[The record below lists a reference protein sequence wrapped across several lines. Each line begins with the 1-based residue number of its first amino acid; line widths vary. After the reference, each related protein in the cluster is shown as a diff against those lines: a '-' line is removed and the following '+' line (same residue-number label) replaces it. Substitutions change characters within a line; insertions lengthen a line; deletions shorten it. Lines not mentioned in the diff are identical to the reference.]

1 MFILIFKRVILGFIT
16 LFLVSL
22 ITFVGVEILP
32 GDACTT
38 YLEREAYGAALEAC
52 YQRLGLNIPAYERY
66 IYWLFNV
73 IQGDFGYSLSG
84 EMKINEVLGPRVKN
98 SLVLASASILIGIP
112 LALLL
117 GIITALW
124 RDKLPDI
131 IISTFTIFSMTI
143 PEFIS
148 ATLLILIVAIWL
160 EWLPGIVIVPTGASI
175 AELLPNIIL
184 PVIAISMI
192 MTAHMA
198 RMVRSSVIQV
208 MASDYV
214 QMAILKGVPYWK
226 MVFKHVLPNALL
238 PAINVVALTIAWLLG
253 GVVVTEVVFN
263 YPGLGRLVIES
274 ISNRDL
280 PVVQALAIILA
291 SIYVVINLL
300 ADLITLML
308 NPRLKSLQIKND

>member
-1 MFILIFKRVILGFIT
+1 MCIRDRFI
-16 LFLVSL
+16 VSL
-22 ITFVGVEILP
+22 ITFVGVEVLP

-52 YQRLGLNIPAYERY
+52 YKRLGLDIPAYERY
-66 IYWLFNV
+66 VSWAIGV

-84 EMKINEVLGPRVKN
+84 EMKINDVLGPRVKN

-112 LALLL
+112 IALLL

-124 RDKLPDI
+124 RDKMPDI

-160 EWLPGIVIVPTGASI
+160 EWLPGIVIVPTGASVS
-175 AELLPNIIL
+175 ELLPNIIL

-291 SIYVVINLL
+291 SIYVIINPVSYTHL
-300 ADLITLML
+300 TL
-308 NPRLKSLQIKND
+308 PTKA

>member
-1 MFILIFKRVILGFIT
+1 M
-16 LFLVSL
+16 
-22 ITFVGVEILP
+22 P

-52 YQRLGLNIPAYERY
+52 YERLGLNVPAYERY
-66 IYWLFNV
+66 ISWAFGVL
-73 IQGDFGYSLSG
+73 QGDFGYSLSG
-84 EMKINEVLGPRVKN
+84 DMKINDVLGPRVKN
-98 SLVLASASILIGIP
+98 SMVLASASILIGIP
-112 LALLL
+112 IALLL

-124 RDKLPDI
+124 RDKMPDI
-131 IISTFTIFSMTI
+131 IISTIAIFSMTI
-143 PEFIS
+143 PEFVS

-160 EWLPGIVIVPTGASI
+160 EWLPGIVIVPTGVSVY
-175 AELLPNIIL
+175 ELLPNIIL

-291 SIYVVINLL
+291 SIYVSINLI
-300 ADLITLML
+300 ADLMTLML
-308 NPRLKSLQIKND
+308 NPRLKSLQIKK

>member
-1 MFILIFKRVILGFIT
+1 MLILVLKRILLGLIT
-16 LFLVSL
+16 LFIVSL
-22 ITFVGVEILP
+22 ITFVGVEVLP

-38 YLEREAYGAALEAC
+38 YLERDAYGAALEAC
-52 YQRLGLNIPAYERY
+52 YKRLGLDIPAYERY
-66 IYWLFNV
+66 VSWAIGV

-84 EMKINEVLGPRVKN
+84 EMKINDVLGPRVKN

-112 LALLL
+112 IALLL

-124 RDKLPDI
+124 RDKMPDI

-160 EWLPGIVIVPTGASI
+160 EWLPGIVIVPTGASVS
-175 AELLPNIIL
+175 ELLPNIIL

-291 SIYVVINLL
+291 SIYVIINLI
-300 ADLITLML
+300 ADLLTLML
-308 NPRLKSLQIKND
+308 NPRLKSLQIKK

>member
-1 MFILIFKRVILGFIT
+1 MLLLILKRIGLGLIT
-16 LFLVSL
+16 LFIVSL
-22 ITFVGVEILP
+22 ITFVGVEVLT

-38 YLEREAYGAALEAC
+38 YLEREAYGPALDAC
-52 YQRLGLNIPAYERY
+52 IKRLGLDIPSYQRY
-66 IYWLFNV
+66 LDWAANV
-73 IQGDFGYSLSG
+73 VRGDFGYSLSG
-84 EMKINEVLGPRVKN
+84 EMPINEVLGPRVKN
-98 SLVLASASILIGIP
+98 SLVLASVSILIGIP
-112 LALLL
+112 LAIVL

-131 IISTFTIFSMTI
+131 IISTITIFSMTI

-160 EWLPGIVIVPTGASI
+160 GWLPGIVIIPSDATFY
-175 AELLPNIIL
+175 ELLSNIIL
-184 PVIAISMI
+184 PVVAISMI

-226 MVFKHVLPNALL
+226 MVFRHVLPNALL

-291 SIYVVINLL
+291 SIYVGINLI
-300 ADLITLML
+300 ADLMTLML
-308 NPRLKSLQIKND
+308 NPRLKSLQIKK

>member
-1 MFILIFKRVILGFIT
+1 M
-16 LFLVSL
+16 
-22 ITFVGVEILP
+22 
-32 GDACTT
+32 
-38 YLEREAYGAALEAC
+38 
-52 YQRLGLNIPAYERY
+52 
-66 IYWLFNV
+66 
-73 IQGDFGYSLSG
+73 
-84 EMKINEVLGPRVKN
+84 
-98 SLVLASASILIGIP
+98 
-112 LALLL
+112 
-117 GIITALW
+117 
-124 RDKLPDI
+124 
-131 IISTFTIFSMTI
+131 
-143 PEFIS
+143 
-148 ATLLILIVAIWL
+148 
-160 EWLPGIVIVPTGASI
+160 EWLPGIVIVPTGVSVS
-175 AELLPNIIL
+175 ELLPNIIL

-208 MASDYV
+208 MSSDYV

-291 SIYVVINLL
+291 SIYVVINLI
-300 ADLITLML
+300 ADLLTLML
-308 NPRLKSLQIKND
+308 NPRLKSLQIKK

>member
-1 MFILIFKRVILGFIT
+1 MIT
-16 LFLVSL
+16 LFIVSL
-22 ITFVGVEILP
+22 ITFVGVEVLP

-52 YQRLGLNIPAYERY
+52 YKRLGLDIPAYERY
-66 IYWLFNV
+66 VNWAVGV

-84 EMKINEVLGPRVKN
+84 EMKINDVLGPRVKN

-112 LALLL
+112 IALLL

-175 AELLPNIIL
+175 SELLPNIIL

-208 MASDYV
+208 MSSDYV

-263 YPGLGRLVIES
+263 LS
-274 ISNRDL
+274 
-280 PVVQALAIILA
+280 
-291 SIYVVINLL
+291 
-300 ADLITLML
+300 LIH
-308 NPRLKSLQIKND
+308 I

>member
-1 MFILIFKRVILGFIT
+1 MLLLVLKRILLGFIT
-16 LFLVSL
+16 LFIVSL
-22 ITFVGVEILP
+22 ITFSGVEVLP

-52 YQRLGLNIPAYERY
+52 YERLGLNTPAHERY
-66 IYWLFNV
+66 ISWAVGVL
-73 IQGDFGYSLSG
+73 QGDFGYSLSG
-84 EMKINEVLGPRVKN
+84 EMRINDVLGPRVKN
-98 SLVLASASILIGIP
+98 SMVLASASILIGIP
-112 LALLL
+112 IALLL

-131 IISTFTIFSMTI
+131 IISTITIFSMTI

-175 AELLPNIIL
+175 SELLPNIIL

-214 QMAILKGVPYWK
+214 QMAILKGVPYWT

-291 SIYVVINLL
+291 SIYVIINLI
-300 ADLITLML
+300 ADLMTLML
-308 NPRLKSLQIKND
+308 NPRLKSLQIKK

>member
-1 MFILIFKRVILGFIT
+1 MLFLICKRIGLGLIT
-16 LFLVSL
+16 LFIVSL
-22 ITFVGVEILP
+22 ITFIGVEVLP
-32 GDACTT
+32 GDACTA
-38 YLEREAYGAALEAC
+38 YLEREAFGAQLEAC
-52 YQRLGLNIPAYERY
+52 IKRLGLDIPSYERY
-66 IYWLFNV
+66 ISWAYNAM
-73 IQGDFGYSLSG
+73 QGNFGYSLSG
-84 EMKINEVLGPRVKN
+84 QMPITEVLGPRVKN
-98 SLVLASASILIGIP
+98 SLILASAAIIIGIP
-112 LALLL
+112 MALIL

-124 RDKLPDI
+124 RDKFPDI
-131 IISTFTIFSMTI
+131 IISTIAIFSMTI

-148 ATLLILIVAIWL
+148 ATLLILVVAIWL
-160 EWLPGIVIVPTGASI
+160 EWLPGIVIVSTDATFL
-175 AELLPNIIL
+175 ELLPNIIL
-184 PVIAISMI
+184 PVIAIAMI

-291 SIYVVINLL
+291 SIYVSINLI
-300 ADLITLML
+300 ADLMTLML
-308 NPRLKSLQIKND
+308 NPRLKSMQIRK

>member
-1 MFILIFKRVILGFIT
+1 MFFLVLKRIFLGLIT
-16 LFLVSL
+16 LFIVSL
-22 ITFVGVEILP
+22 ITFVGVEVLP

-52 YQRLGLNIPAYERY
+52 YKRLGLDIPAYERY
-66 IYWLFNV
+66 VNWAVGV

-84 EMKINEVLGPRVKN
+84 EMKINDVLGPRVKN

-112 LALLL
+112 IALLL

-160 EWLPGIVIVPTGASI
+160 EWLPGIVIVPTSASI
-175 AELLPNIIL
+175 SELLPNIIL

-208 MASDYV
+208 MSSDYV

-238 PAINVVALTIAWLLG
+238 PAINGVALTIAWLLG

-291 SIYVVINLL
+291 SIYVVINLI
-300 ADLITLML
+300 ADLLTLML
-308 NPRLKSLQIKND
+308 NPRLKSLQIKK

>member
-1 MFILIFKRVILGFIT
+1 MLILVLKRILLGLIT
-16 LFLVSL
+16 LFIVSL
-22 ITFVGVEILP
+22 ITFVGVEVLP
-32 GDACTT
+32 GEACTT

-52 YQRLGLNIPAYERY
+52 YKRLGLDIPAYERY
-66 IYWLFNV
+66 VSWAIGV

-84 EMKINEVLGPRVKN
+84 EMKINDVLGPRVKN

-112 LALLL
+112 IALLL

-124 RDKLPDI
+124 RDKMPDI

-160 EWLPGIVIVPTGASI
+160 EWLPGIVIVPTGASVS
-175 AELLPNIIL
+175 ELLPNIIL

-291 SIYVVINLL
+291 SIYVIINLI
-300 ADLITLML
+300 ADLLTLML
-308 NPRLKSLQIKND
+308 NPRLKSLQIKK

>member
-1 MFILIFKRVILGFIT
+1 MLILVLKRILLGLIT
-16 LFLVSL
+16 LFIVSL
-22 ITFVGVEILP
+22 ITFVGVEVLP

-52 YQRLGLNIPAYERY
+52 YKRLGLDIPAYERY
-66 IYWLFNV
+66 VSWAIGV

-84 EMKINEVLGPRVKN
+84 EMKINDVLGPRVKN

-112 LALLL
+112 IALLL

-124 RDKLPDI
+124 RDKMPDI

-160 EWLPGIVIVPTGASI
+160 EWLPGIVIVPTGASVS
-175 AELLPNIIL
+175 ELLPNIIL

-280 PVVQALAIILA
+280 PVVQALAIFLA
-291 SIYVVINLL
+291 SIYVIINLI
-300 ADLITLML
+300 ADLLTLML
-308 NPRLKSLQIKND
+308 NPRLKSLQIKK

>member
-1 MFILIFKRVILGFIT
+1 MFFLVIKRILLGLIT
-16 LFLVSL
+16 LFIVSL

-52 YQRLGLNIPAYERY
+52 YERLGLNVPAYERY
-66 IYWLFNV
+66 ISWAFGVL
-73 IQGDFGYSLSG
+73 QGDFGYSLSG
-84 EMKINEVLGPRVKN
+84 DMKINDVLGPRVKN
-98 SLVLASASILIGIP
+98 SMVLASASILIGIP
-112 LALLL
+112 IALLL

-124 RDKLPDI
+124 RDKMPDI
-131 IISTFTIFSMTI
+131 IISTIAIFSMTI
-143 PEFIS
+143 PEFVS

-160 EWLPGIVIVPTGASI
+160 EWLPGIVIVPTGVSVY
-175 AELLPNIIL
+175 ELLPNIIL

-291 SIYVVINLL
+291 SIYVSINLI
-300 ADLITLML
+300 ADLMTLML
-308 NPRLKSLQIKND
+308 NPRLKSLQIKK

>member
-1 MFILIFKRVILGFIT
+1 MCIR
-16 LFLVSL
+16 
-22 ITFVGVEILP
+22 
-32 GDACTT
+32 D
-38 YLEREAYGAALEAC
+38 
-52 YQRLGLNIPAYERY
+52 
-66 IYWLFNV
+66 
-73 IQGDFGYSLSG
+73 
-84 EMKINEVLGPRVKN
+84 
-98 SLVLASASILIGIP
+98 
-112 LALLL
+112 
-117 GIITALW
+117 

-131 IISTFTIFSMTI
+131 MISTITIFSMTI

-160 EWLPGIVIVPTGASI
+160 GWLPGIVIIPSDATFY
-175 AELLPNIIL
+175 ELLSNIIL
-184 PVIAISMI
+184 PVVAISMI

-226 MVFKHVLPNALL
+226 MVFRHVLPNALL

-291 SIYVVINLL
+291 SIYVGINLI
-300 ADLITLML
+300 ADLMTLML
-308 NPRLKSLQIKND
+308 NPRLKSLQIRK

>member
-1 MFILIFKRVILGFIT
+1 MFFLVIKRILLGLIT
-16 LFLVSL
+16 LFIVSL
-22 ITFVGVEILP
+22 ITFAGVEVLP

-38 YLEREAYGAALEAC
+38 YLERQAFGEALEAC
-52 YQRLGLNIPAYERY
+52 YQRLGLNVPAYERY
-66 IYWLFNV
+66 ISWAWGVLH
-73 IQGDFGYSLSG
+73 GDFGYSLSG
-84 EMKINEVLGPRVKN
+84 EMKINEVLGPKVKN

-112 LALLL
+112 IALLL

-124 RDKLPDI
+124 WDRLPDI
-131 IISTFTIFSMTI
+131 VISTVTIFSMTI

-160 EWLPGIVIVPTGASI
+160 EWLPGIVIVPTDASI
-175 AELLPNIIL
+175 YELLPNIIL

-226 MVFKHVLPNALL
+226 MVFRHVLPNALL

-291 SIYVVINLL
+291 SIYVGINLI
-300 ADLITLML
+300 ADLTTLML
-308 NPRLKSLQIKND
+308 NPRLKSLQIKK

>member
-1 MFILIFKRVILGFIT
+1 MFFLIIKRILLGLIT
-16 LFLVSL
+16 LFIVSL
-22 ITFVGVEILP
+22 ITFAGTEVLP

-52 YQRLGLNIPAYERY
+52 YKRLGLDIPAYERY
-66 IYWLFNV
+66 VNWAVGV

-84 EMKINEVLGPRVKN
+84 EMKINDVLGPRVKN

-112 LALLL
+112 IALLL

-175 AELLPNIIL
+175 SELLPNIIL

-208 MASDYV
+208 MSSDYV

-291 SIYVVINLL
+291 SIYVVINLI
-300 ADLITLML
+300 ADLLTLML
-308 NPRLKSLQIKND
+308 NPRLKSLQIKK

>member
-1 MFILIFKRVILGFIT
+1 MLLLILKRIGLGLIT
-16 LFLVSL
+16 LFIVSL
-22 ITFVGVEILP
+22 ITFVGVEVLP

-38 YLEREAYGAALEAC
+38 YLEREAYGPALDAC
-52 YQRLGLNIPAYERY
+52 IKRLGLDIPSYQRY
-66 IYWLFNV
+66 LDWAANV
-73 IQGDFGYSLSG
+73 VRGDFGYSLSG
-84 EMKINEVLGPRVKN
+84 EMPINEVLGPRVKN
-98 SLVLASASILIGIP
+98 SLVLASVSILIGIP
-112 LALLL
+112 LAIVL

-131 IISTFTIFSMTI
+131 IISTISIFSMTI

-160 EWLPGIVIVPTGASI
+160 GWLPGIVIIPSDATFY
-175 AELLPNIIL
+175 ELLSNIIL
-184 PVIAISMI
+184 PVVAISMI

-226 MVFKHVLPNALL
+226 MVFRHVLPNALL

-291 SIYVVINLL
+291 SIYVGINLI
-300 ADLITLML
+300 ADLMTLML
-308 NPRLKSLQIKND
+308 NPRLKSLQIKK

>member
-1 MFILIFKRVILGFIT
+1 MLILVLKRILLGLIT
-16 LFLVSL
+16 LFIVSL

-52 YQRLGLNIPAYERY
+52 YKRLGLDIPAYERY
-66 IYWLFNV
+66 VSWAIGV

-84 EMKINEVLGPRVKN
+84 EMKINDVLGPRVKN

-112 LALLL
+112 IALLL

-124 RDKLPDI
+124 RDKMPDI

-160 EWLPGIVIVPTGASI
+160 EWLPGIVIVPTGASVS
-175 AELLPNIIL
+175 ELLPNIIL

-291 SIYVVINLL
+291 SIYVIINLI
-300 ADLITLML
+300 ADLLTLML
-308 NPRLKSLQIKND
+308 NPRLKSLQIKK

>member
-1 MFILIFKRVILGFIT
+1 MIFLIFKRILLGLIT
-16 LFLVSL
+16 LFIVSL
-22 ITFVGVEILP
+22 ITFAGVEVLP

-52 YQRLGLNIPAYERY
+52 YQRLGLNVPAYERY
-66 IYWLFNV
+66 LSWAYGV

-84 EMKINEVLGPRVKN
+84 EMKINDVLGPRVKN
-98 SLVLASASILIGIP
+98 SMVLASASILIGIP
-112 LALLL
+112 IALLL

-131 IISTFTIFSMTI
+131 VISTVTIFSMTI

-175 AELLPNIIL
+175 SELLPNIIL

-208 MASDYV
+208 MSSDYV

-291 SIYVVINLL
+291 SIYVGINLL
-300 ADLITLML
+300 ADLMTLML
-308 NPRLKSLQIKND
+308 NPRLKSLQIKK

>member
-1 MFILIFKRVILGFIT
+1 MLFLICKRIGLGLIT
-16 LFLVSL
+16 LFIVSL
-22 ITFVGVEILP
+22 ITFIGVEVLP
-32 GDACTT
+32 GDACTA
-38 YLEREAYGAALEAC
+38 YLEREAFGAQLEAC
-52 YQRLGLNIPAYERY
+52 IKRLGLDIPSYERY
-66 IYWLFNV
+66 ISWAYNAM
-73 IQGDFGYSLSG
+73 QGNFGYSLSG
-84 EMKINEVLGPRVKN
+84 QMPITEVLGPRVKN
-98 SLVLASASILIGIP
+98 SLILASAAIIIGIP
-112 LALLL
+112 TALIL

-124 RDKLPDI
+124 RDKFPDI
-131 IISTFTIFSMTI
+131 IISTIAIFSMTI

-148 ATLLILIVAIWL
+148 ATLLILVVAIWL
-160 EWLPGIVIVPTGASI
+160 EWLPGIVIVATDATFL
-175 AELLPNIIL
+175 ELLPNIIL
-184 PVIAISMI
+184 PVIAIAMI

-291 SIYVVINLL
+291 SIYVSINLI
-300 ADLITLML
+300 ADLMTLML
-308 NPRLKSLQIKND
+308 NPRLKSMQIRK

>member
-1 MFILIFKRVILGFIT
+1 MFLLVIKRILLGLIT
-16 LFLVSL
+16 LFIVSL

-52 YQRLGLNIPAYERY
+52 YERLGLNVPAYERY
-66 IYWLFNV
+66 ISWAVGVL
-73 IQGDFGYSLSG
+73 QGDFGYSLSG
-84 EMKINEVLGPRVKN
+84 DMKINDVLGPRVKN
-98 SLVLASASILIGIP
+98 SMVLASASILIGIP
-112 LALLL
+112 IALLL

-124 RDKLPDI
+124 RDKMPDI
-131 IISTFTIFSMTI
+131 IISTIAIFSMTI
-143 PEFIS
+143 PEFVS

-160 EWLPGIVIVPTGASI
+160 EWLPGIVIVPTGVSVY
-175 AELLPNIIL
+175 ELLPNIIL

-291 SIYVVINLL
+291 SIYVSINLI
-300 ADLITLML
+300 ADLMTLML
-308 NPRLKSLQIKND
+308 NPRLKSLQIKK

>member
-1 MFILIFKRVILGFIT
+1 MLILVLKRILLGLIT
-16 LFLVSL
+16 LFIVSL

-52 YQRLGLNIPAYERY
+52 YKRLGLDIPAYERY
-66 IYWLFNV
+66 ISWAIGV

-84 EMKINEVLGPRVKN
+84 EMKINDVLGPRVKN

-112 LALLL
+112 IALLL

-124 RDKLPDI
+124 RDKMPDI

-160 EWLPGIVIVPTGASI
+160 EWLPGIVIVPTGASVS
-175 AELLPNIIL
+175 ELLPNIIL

-291 SIYVVINLL
+291 SIYVIINLI
-300 ADLITLML
+300 ADLLTLML
-308 NPRLKSLQIKND
+308 NPRLKSLQIKK

>member
-1 MFILIFKRVILGFIT
+1 MLLLILKRIGLGLIT
-16 LFLVSL
+16 LFIVSL
-22 ITFVGVEILP
+22 ITFVGVEVLP

-38 YLEREAYGAALEAC
+38 YLEREAYGAALDAC
-52 YQRLGLNIPAYERY
+52 IKRLGLDVPAYERY
-66 IYWLFNV
+66 LDWASNV
-73 IQGDFGYSLSG
+73 VRGDFGYSLSG
-84 EMKINEVLGPRVKN
+84 EMPINEVLGPRVKN
-98 SLVLASASILIGIP
+98 SLVLASVSLLIGIP
-112 LALLL
+112 LAIVL

-131 IISTFTIFSMTI
+131 MISTITIFSMTI

-160 EWLPGIVIVPTGASI
+160 GWLPGIVIIPSDATFY
-175 AELLPNIIL
+175 ELLSNIIL
-184 PVIAISMI
+184 PVVAISMI

-226 MVFKHVLPNALL
+226 MVFRHVLPNALL

-291 SIYVVINLL
+291 SIYVGINLI
-300 ADLITLML
+300 ADLMTLML
-308 NPRLKSLQIKND
+308 NPRLKSLQIRK

>member
-1 MFILIFKRVILGFIT
+1 
-16 LFLVSL
+16 
-22 ITFVGVEILP
+22 
-32 GDACTT
+32 
-38 YLEREAYGAALEAC
+38 
-52 YQRLGLNIPAYERY
+52 
-66 IYWLFNV
+66 
-73 IQGDFGYSLSG
+73 
-84 EMKINEVLGPRVKN
+84 
-98 SLVLASASILIGIP
+98 
-112 LALLL
+112 
-117 GIITALW
+117 
-124 RDKLPDI
+124 
-131 IISTFTIFSMTI
+131 MTI

-160 EWLPGIVIVPTGASI
+160 GWLPGIVIIPSDATFY
-175 AELLPNIIL
+175 ELLSNIIL
-184 PVIAISMI
+184 PVVAISMI

-226 MVFKHVLPNALL
+226 MVFRHVLPNALL

-291 SIYVVINLL
+291 SIYVGINLI
-300 ADLITLML
+300 ADLMTLML
-308 NPRLKSLQIKND
+308 NPRLKTLQIRK

>member
-1 MFILIFKRVILGFIT
+1 M
-16 LFLVSL
+16 
-22 ITFVGVEILP
+22 
-32 GDACTT
+32 
-38 YLEREAYGAALEAC
+38 
-52 YQRLGLNIPAYERY
+52 
-66 IYWLFNV
+66 
-73 IQGDFGYSLSG
+73 
-84 EMKINEVLGPRVKN
+84 
-98 SLVLASASILIGIP
+98 
-112 LALLL
+112 L

-175 AELLPNIIL
+175 SELLPNIIL

-208 MASDYV
+208 MSSDYV

-291 SIYVVINLL
+291 SIYVVINLI
-300 ADLITLML
+300 ADLLTLML
-308 NPRLKSLQIKND
+308 NPRLKSLQIKK

>member
-1 MFILIFKRVILGFIT
+1 MLILVLKRILLGLIT
-16 LFLVSL
+16 LFIVSL
-22 ITFVGVEILP
+22 ITFVGVEVLP

-52 YQRLGLNIPAYERY
+52 YKRLGLDIPAYERY
-66 IYWLFNV
+66 VSWAIGV

-84 EMKINEVLGPRVKN
+84 EMKINDVLGPRVKN

-112 LALLL
+112 IALLL

-124 RDKLPDI
+124 RDKMPDI

-160 EWLPGIVIVPTGASI
+160 EWLPGIVIVPTGASVS
-175 AELLPNIIL
+175 ELLPNIIL

-192 MTAHMA
+192 MTAHMT
-198 RMVRSSVIQV
+198 RLVRSSVIQV

-291 SIYVVINLL
+291 SIYVIINLI
-300 ADLITLML
+300 ADLLTLML
-308 NPRLKSLQIKND
+308 NPRLKSLQIKK

>member
-1 MFILIFKRVILGFIT
+1 MLILVLKRILLGLIT
-16 LFLVSL
+16 LFIVSL
-22 ITFVGVEILP
+22 ITFVGVEVLP

-52 YQRLGLNIPAYERY
+52 YKRLGLDIPAYERY
-66 IYWLFNV
+66 VSWAIGV

-84 EMKINEVLGPRVKN
+84 EMKINDVLGPRVKN

-112 LALLL
+112 IALLL

-124 RDKLPDI
+124 RDKTPDI

-160 EWLPGIVIVPTGASI
+160 EWLPGIVIVPTGASVS
-175 AELLPNIIL
+175 ELLPNIIL

-291 SIYVVINLL
+291 SIYVIINLI
-300 ADLITLML
+300 ADLLTLML
-308 NPRLKSLQIKND
+308 NPRLKSLQIKK

>member
-1 MFILIFKRVILGFIT
+1 MLFLIIKRILLGFIT
-16 LFLVSL
+16 LFIVSL
-22 ITFVGVEILP
+22 ITFVGTEVLP

-52 YQRLGLNIPAYERY
+52 YKRLGLDIPAYERY
-66 IYWLFNV
+66 LSWAYNV

-84 EMKINEVLGPRVKN
+84 QMPINEVLGPRIKN
-98 SLVLASASILIGIP
+98 SMVLASAAIIIGIP
-112 LALLL
+112 LALIL

-131 IISTFTIFSMTI
+131 TISTITIFAMTI

-160 EWLPGIVIVPTGASI
+160 QWLPGIVIVPTDVTFF
-175 AELLPNIIL
+175 ELLPN
-184 PVIAISMI
+184 MI

-280 PVVQALAIILA
+280 PTVQALAIILA
-291 SIYVVINLL
+291 SIYVSINLI
-300 ADLITLML
+300 ADLLTLAL
-308 NPRLKSLQIKND
+308 NPRLKSLQIRK

>member
-1 MFILIFKRVILGFIT
+1 MLILVLKRILLGLIT
-16 LFLVSL
+16 LFIVSL
-22 ITFVGVEILP
+22 ITFVGVEVLP

-52 YQRLGLNIPAYERY
+52 YKRLGLDIPAYERY
-66 IYWLFNV
+66 VSWAIGV

-84 EMKINEVLGPRVKN
+84 EMKINDVLGPRVKN

-112 LALLL
+112 IALLL

-124 RDKLPDI
+124 RDKMPDI
-131 IISTFTIFSMTI
+131 IISTFTIFSTTI

-160 EWLPGIVIVPTGASI
+160 EWLPGIVIVPTGASVS
-175 AELLPNIIL
+175 ELLPNIIL

-291 SIYVVINLL
+291 SIYVIINLI
-300 ADLITLML
+300 ADLLTLML
-308 NPRLKSLQIKND
+308 NPRLKSLQIKK

>member
-1 MFILIFKRVILGFIT
+1 MLFLIIKRIFLGFIT
-16 LFLVSL
+16 LFIVSI
-22 ITFVGVEILP
+22 ITFVGTEILP

-52 YQRLGLNIPAYERY
+52 YERLGLNIPAYERY
-66 IYWLFNV
+66 LSWAYNV
-73 IQGDFGYSLSG
+73 INGDFGYSLSG
-84 EMKINEVLGPRVKN
+84 EMPINEVLGPRIKN
-98 SLVLASASILIGIP
+98 SMVLASAAIIIGIP
-112 LALLL
+112 LALIL

-131 IISTFTIFSMTI
+131 TISTITIFAMTI

-160 EWLPGIVIVPTGASI
+160 QWLPGIVIVPTDVTFF
-175 AELLPNIIL
+175 ELLPNIIL
-184 PVIAISMI
+184 PVIAIAMI

-208 MASDYV
+208 MGSDYV

-280 PVVQALAIILA
+280 PTVQALAIILA
-291 SIYVVINLL
+291 SIYVSINLI
-300 ADLITLML
+300 ADLLTLML
-308 NPRLKSLQIKND
+308 NPRLKSLQIKK

>member
-1 MFILIFKRVILGFIT
+1 M
-16 LFLVSL
+16 
-22 ITFVGVEILP
+22 P

-38 YLEREAYGAALEAC
+38 YLERQAFGAALEAC
-52 YQRLGLNIPAYERY
+52 YERLGLNVPAYERY
-66 IYWLFNV
+66 ISWAWGVL
-73 IQGDFGYSLSG
+73 QGDFGYSLSG
-84 EMKINEVLGPRVKN
+84 EMKINEVLGPKVKN

-112 LALLL
+112 IALLL

-131 IISTFTIFSMTI
+131 IISTVTIFSMTI

-148 ATLLILIVAIWL
+148 ATLLILVVAIWL
-160 EWLPGIVIVPTGASI
+160 EWLPGIVIVPTEASLS
-175 AELLPNIIL
+175 ELLPNIIL

-291 SIYVVINLL
+291 SIYVGINLI
-300 ADLITLML
+300 ADLTTLML
-308 NPRLKSLQIKND
+308 NPRLKSLQIKK

>member
-1 MFILIFKRVILGFIT
+1 MLILVLKRILLGLIT
-16 LFLVSL
+16 LFIVSL
-22 ITFVGVEILP
+22 ITFVGVEVLP

-38 YLEREAYGAALEAC
+38 YLEGEAYGAALEAC
-52 YQRLGLNIPAYERY
+52 YKRLGLDIPAYERY
-66 IYWLFNV
+66 VSWAIGV

-84 EMKINEVLGPRVKN
+84 EMKINDVLGPRVKN

-112 LALLL
+112 IALLL

-124 RDKLPDI
+124 RDKMPDI

-160 EWLPGIVIVPTGASI
+160 EWLPGIVIVPTGASVS
-175 AELLPNIIL
+175 ELLPNIIL

-291 SIYVVINLL
+291 SIYVIINLI
-300 ADLITLML
+300 ADLLTLML
-308 NPRLKSLQIKND
+308 NPRLKSLQIKK